1 MTFAHQG
8 GHGAHTRS
16 RLAIGPAAGP
26 VVRSGRP
33 LALPL
38 SVVMQKTWREA
49 LFYFLALAVGA
60 LVMSAVSFVL
70 VRTSYAG
77 VSDEGAVQAGVAAF
91 PDYLRAVTRAVAL
104 LGAAEVLALFATTS
118 GLVAILAG
126 WQRAPRTSGVKSFAR
141 WLAVAMIVHL
151 VFWGAEARRHPGLF
165 LPILS
170 ASPVAAPWLA
180 VSQFLWPAIL
190 IGSAIGW
197 GHFAT
202 RSRRSA
208 GALLGALGAMLAV
221 AWLSMFELREL
232 PQPRSLRRADV
243 PSPAH
248 PPPTAMRRYPNI
260 LLLGVDSLRP
270 DKIDPVATPALAR
283 LCRESVYFPNALVT
297 LPRTAPSW
305 AALLTS
311 LPPLANGIETM
322 FPTAAR
328 SRLGALSMPAHLA
341 SLGYATLVTAEYAGE
356 SFGRMSLGFQTERVP
371 RVELEQILGQGL
383 LGRQPL
389 ALGLAG
395 LLYTAPPWFRRSLPA
410 PMHELMRGLASFSRP
425 TALAD
430 DVVLAIEPARPWFA
444 LAFYSQPHFP
454 YTSSS
459 PFDGRGSVADA
470 NSALRFGKDVTHG
483 EVLTD
488 ADRAQIDALY
498 RAALAETDAA
508 VNDLLA
514 RLEAS
519 GNLDDTIV
527 VLTADHGEG
536 LYECPTCVG
545 HGDNLRGMMS
555 LRVPLAFRL
564 PRRRFP
570 NAAAATI
577 AAHVSQLDV
586 YPTLLE
592 LLAVARPSVQEGIAL
607 LDREGVPMALP
618 ADRIFFAETGEWLWP
633 TPAVPSA
640 RIDYPPITAL
650 AQIEQGRIVIDEQF
664 LPVIRAAKHRAAL
677 LPPFKLLYA
686 PSRRGV
692 EWRLYDVERD
702 PWDEHDV
709 TDRYPE
715 MAERLRTAL
724 RHSVLRFSHMLPA
737 DDFFLTRPASL
748 PEEYY

>member
-1 MTFAHQG
+1 
-8 GHGAHTRS
+8 
-16 RLAIGPAAGP
+16 
-26 VVRSGRP
+26 
-33 LALPL
+33 
-38 SVVMQKTWREA
+38 MQKTWREA
-49 LFYFLALAVGA
+49 LLYLLALVVGA

-77 VSDEGAVQAGVAAF
+77 VTDEGAVQAGVAAF

-104 LGAAEVLALFATTS
+104 LGAAEVVALFATTS
-118 GLVAILAG
+118 GLVAIVAG
-126 WQRAPRTSGVKSFAR
+126 RERAPRTSGLTIFAR
-141 WLAVAMIVHL
+141 WLAIAVCVHL
-151 VFWGAEARRHPGLF
+151 VFWGAVARRHPGLF

-170 ASPVAAPWLA
+170 ASPLAAPWLA

-190 IGSAIGW
+190 IGSAFGW
-197 GHFAT
+197 GRFAT
-202 RSRRSA
+202 RSRRGA
-208 GALLGALGAMLAV
+208 HALLGALGAILAV

-232 PQPRSLRRADV
+232 PGARSLPGANF
-243 PSPAH
+243 PAAH
-248 PPPTAMRRYPNI
+248 PPQAAMRRYPNI

-270 DKIDPVATPALAR
+270 DKIDPALTPALAR

-328 SRLGALSMPAHLA
+328 SRLAALSMPAHLA

-356 SFGRMSLGFQTERVP
+356 SFGRMSLGFQKERVP

-389 ALGLAG
+389 ALGFAG
-395 LLYTAPPWFRRSLPA
+395 LLYTAPPWFQRSLPA
-410 PMHELMRGLASFSRP
+410 PVLELMRGLASFSRP

-430 DVVLAIEPARPWFA
+430 DVALAIDAARPWFA

-459 PFDGRGSVADA
+459 PFDGRGSVAAA
-470 NSALRFGKDVTHG
+470 NPALRFGKDVTRG
-483 EVLTD
+483 DVLTD

-508 VNDLLA
+508 VDDLLA
-514 RLEAS
+514 RLESS

-545 HGDNLRGMMS
+545 HGDNLRGMIS

-564 PRRRFP
+564 PRQRFP
-570 NAAAATI
+570 NAAATAIAT
-577 AAHVSQLDV
+577 HVSQLDV

-592 LLAVARPSVQEGIAL
+592 LLAVSRPSVQEGIPL
-607 LDREGVPMALP
+607 LARDGVPIAP
-618 ADRIFFAETGEWLWP
+618 PEDRIFFAETGEWLWP
-633 TPAVPSA
+633 TPAVPAA

-686 PSRRGV
+686 PSPAGV
-692 EWRLYDVERD
+692 EWHLYDVERD

-709 TDRYPE
+709 SDRHPE
-715 MAERLRTAL
+715 VAERLRTAL
-724 RHSVLRFSHMLPA
+724 RHSVLRFSHMLPEG
-737 DDFFLTRPASL
+737 DFFLTRPAAP